1 MERNTAKLNKRS
13 TTLKTSEELAEL
25 LQNLIPAGLSTIH
38 GGKTK
43 LFLPVLFQARPGSR
57 KGRRNSCW

>member
-1 MERNTAKLNKRS
+1 MERNTPKLNKRS

-38 GGKTK
+38 
-43 LFLPVLFQARPGSR
+43 
-57 KGRRNSCW
+57 

>member
-1 MERNTAKLNKRS
+1 MSANVLVYVLLLFLEGGGGVERNTAKLNKRS

-38 GGKTK
+38 
-43 LFLPVLFQARPGSR
+43 
-57 KGRRNSCW
+57 